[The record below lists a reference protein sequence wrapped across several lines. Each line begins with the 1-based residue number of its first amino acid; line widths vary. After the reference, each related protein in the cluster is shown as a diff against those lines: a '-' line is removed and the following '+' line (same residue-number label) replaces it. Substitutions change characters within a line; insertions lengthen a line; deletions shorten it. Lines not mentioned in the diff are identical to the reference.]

1 MKIPIPFEYMT
12 LFSQW
17 QRQRQ
22 TNASSKV
29 YYVSPEVYYKNVL
42 VNQNGTVSAMPF
54 DTKRLGAW
62 NFDGQVF
69 YQKRLRREI
78 S

>member
-1 MKIPIPFEYMT
+1 MKISVPFVYIPP
-12 LFSQW
+12 LSQW
-17 QRQRQ
+17 GRRM
-22 TNASSKV
+22 NASPV
-29 YYVSPEVYYKNVL
+29 GYYKNVL
-42 VNQNGTVSAMPF
+42 INQNGTISAMPF

-62 NFDGQVF
+62 VFDGQVF